1 MQHQH
6 ITFNVQD
13 VGQIWPRI
21 EKEFRARLPLRNLI
35 WKGGITQTAR
45 FVEQLNVKVSVAG
58 ETEETKD
65 SDKEIMSATVP
76 SLATNPLLNIY
87 LLETLETDAVDMY
100 KSVIRPRVKNWV
112 SKVTQRKGEEW
123 VIVYLPNAAEIQ
135 RMATTTKFLNMRASV
150 FDKLKSDFQTKKDT
164 DRVIMLR
171 PDMIES
177 WNATF
182 LALKDRTV
190 QALEDQVGSMAEEI
204 RHLDSNR
211 MMPGWNYCKFFIV
224 KEGLVTT
231 YRLMGLHAEALAQYD
246 ELEAVYFEL
255 LNSHRLSWFSKF
267 GGGQPGD
274 DFTDL
279 LDDKRKPYHK
289 QMAEN
294 SITVFDFRI
303 YLFGR
308 QCHLLIDMGDY
319 KELIVRAQRFVSS
332 FSQSMREPGTGLS
345 LSFVASWTYSICQ
358 NIVEICEGFQVTQTP
373 VDRSQS
379 RNAATVATTRMLAAS
394 KAEFLTNARQQL
406 DILGTLYDRLPPT
419 YLRRSN
425 TCISLPTPL
434 LRSPSESD
442 KNEKKDGGEDAGD
455 GGVERRDASERFGP
469 YADGVESITN
479 PVLTEALASDERFDQ
494 IYVRTCEQATQYYL
508 ECGRRRFAQVMRG
521 DIAQLYISRQH
532 WADAVRVLAPLL
544 PATDGSAGSL
554 GIMDMHLFE
563 RMAVCEQELGN
574 TAKCLDYVMCLVSH
588 SQYLDASS
596 RETYTDMLVGLAG
609 RLEQPMQ
616 IRGAS
621 ALFAITDVR
630 AVDREDTLCLEVA
643 VDSAVPRAIRELR
656 IEALLIGG
664 SGVVEGSQID
674 VVLDADGVVL
684 EPGSNTV
691 HLTTDS
697 VSCAGRLVVRSV
709 TIHMANLAFP
719 VIVSNP
725 NLRRFVRLN
734 EHPAAPVFVLRA
746 ATVVDREK
754 PSRLRLDVLAHA
766 MPVDAGMR
774 VWLFD
779 DTGRPLLTPRCATTL
794 GSDAVPINEA
804 DGALLLSRP
813 VEPNSAIS
821 LDVLFDK
828 QLATMRVTVYAEFH
842 SCGHPRMVLD
852 SDVVDFSPPLTVSGH
867 VEAVLAGKHAVVL
880 RVQSRSVD
888 PVRVD
893 SLRVV
898 RDTDTTT
905 TTTMTDGNEGCALWE
920 KMATRRGYMQ
930 LGDAVT
936 VVREYNN
943 SNSSGHSGS
952 AGGDSICLQT
962 EVAFTTVLD
971 TVGRAVHGKLDQL
984 LVEEAAEYEGLRQH
998 RRYIGRLVMA
1008 HIRATI
1014 DCVTTA
1020 REARLVCAPLAP
1032 LWAAASAYGAPAL
1045 QKAMRR
1051 LFSELSEVVVGG
1063 ELTADDAGGDDMKEE
1078 EEEDKHSGRVLR
1090 MALALEI
1097 TRKYAAVSVSLGEGE
1112 GAVGR
1117 FCHVFEPVA
1126 LTVSVTLVAEESH
1139 SDATSS
1145 RLLVTLVPRDP
1156 GDWMIAGPVSQE
1168 TASAKQAGGTA
1179 VMHYTLVPLEV
1190 GYLQL
1195 PDVE

>member
-289 QMAEN
+289 QMAES

-544 PATDGSAGSL
+544 PATD
-554 GIMDMHLFE
+554 
-563 RMAVCEQELGN
+563 
-574 TAKCLDYVMCLVSH
+574 
-588 SQYLDASS
+588 
-596 RETYTDMLVGLAG
+596 
-609 RLEQPMQ
+609 
-616 IRGAS
+616 
-621 ALFAITDVR
+621 
-630 AVDREDTLCLEVA
+630 
-643 VDSAVPRAIRELR
+643 
-656 IEALLIGG
+656 
-664 SGVVEGSQID
+664 
-674 VVLDADGVVL
+674 
-684 EPGSNTV
+684 
-691 HLTTDS
+691 
-697 VSCAGRLVVRSV
+697 
-709 TIHMANLAFP
+709 
-719 VIVSNP
+719 
-725 NLRRFVRLN
+725 
-734 EHPAAPVFVLRA
+734 
-746 ATVVDREK
+746 
-754 PSRLRLDVLAHA
+754 
-766 MPVDAGMR
+766 
-774 VWLFD
+774 
-779 DTGRPLLTPRCATTL
+779 
-794 GSDAVPINEA
+794 
-804 DGALLLSRP
+804 
-813 VEPNSAIS
+813 
-821 LDVLFDK
+821 
-828 QLATMRVTVYAEFH
+828 
-842 SCGHPRMVLD
+842 
-852 SDVVDFSPPLTVSGH
+852 
-867 VEAVLAGKHAVVL
+867 
-880 RVQSRSVD
+880 
-888 PVRVD
+888 
-893 SLRVV
+893 
-898 RDTDTTT
+898 
-905 TTTMTDGNEGCALWE
+905 
-920 KMATRRGYMQ
+920 
-930 LGDAVT
+930 
-936 VVREYNN
+936 
-943 SNSSGHSGS
+943 
-952 AGGDSICLQT
+952 
-962 EVAFTTVLD
+962 
-971 TVGRAVHGKLDQL
+971 
-984 LVEEAAEYEGLRQH
+984 
-998 RRYIGRLVMA
+998 
-1008 HIRATI
+1008 
-1014 DCVTTA
+1014 
-1020 REARLVCAPLAP
+1020 
-1032 LWAAASAYGAPAL
+1032 
-1045 QKAMRR
+1045 
-1051 LFSELSEVVVGG
+1051 
-1063 ELTADDAGGDDMKEE
+1063 
-1078 EEEDKHSGRVLR
+1078 
-1090 MALALEI
+1090 
-1097 TRKYAAVSVSLGEGE
+1097 
-1112 GAVGR
+1112 
-1117 FCHVFEPVA
+1117 
-1126 LTVSVTLVAEESH
+1126 
-1139 SDATSS
+1139 
-1145 RLLVTLVPRDP
+1145 
-1156 GDWMIAGPVSQE
+1156 
-1168 TASAKQAGGTA
+1168 
-1179 VMHYTLVPLEV
+1179 
-1190 GYLQL
+1190 
-1195 PDVE
+1195 